1 MAKNSI
7 SNLKTVS
14 LQSPS
19 GPLTAVMVGLD
30 IPDVQTA
37 DAFVAEVAA
46 QFKMQRMSSPP
57 YTSGLLITII
67 GELPAAQSVRRWRE
81 LAATDPILAAFMS
94 RMRIADVM
102 RGLPSGQPSETLSL
116 LHDPS
121 A

>member
-1 MAKNSI
+1 
-7 SNLKTVS
+7 
-14 LQSPS
+14 
-19 GPLTAVMVGLD
+19 MVGLD

-67 GELPAAQSVRRWRE
+67 GELPAAQFVRRWRE